1 MDKKPYTPP
10 QVTKHGNAVE
20 MTAGEHG
27 RALEFINFRV
37 GTNVTPAR
45 GR

>member
-1 MDKKPYTPP
+1 MDKKPYTTP
-10 QVTKHGNAVE
+10 QVTQHGNAVQ

-37 GTNVTPAR
+37 GHNVTPPLSR
-45 GR
+45 